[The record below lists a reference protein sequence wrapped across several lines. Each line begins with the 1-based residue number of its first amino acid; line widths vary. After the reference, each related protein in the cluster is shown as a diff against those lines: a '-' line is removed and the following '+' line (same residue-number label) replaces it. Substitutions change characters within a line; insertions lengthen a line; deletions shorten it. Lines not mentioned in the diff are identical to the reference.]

1 MYEKLE
7 KITLG
12 LLLFAMGV
20 VVWCSALF
28 IYEEY
33 RLNKACTETVEAT
46 IVDREDLLCTD
57 SNGNEYTDFSAM
69 IIYEFGGNEYDSI
82 VVHDKLK
89 ELSAGDTISIRVNP
103 DRATELLVN

>member
-20 VVWCSALF
+20 VVWCSVLF

-57 SNGNEYTDFSAM
+57 SKGNDYTDYSAT
-69 IIYEFGGNEYDSI
+69 IIYKFNDIEYDSI
-82 VVHDKLK
+82 ITNDKLK

>member
-7 KITLG
+7 KLTLW
-12 LLLFAMGV
+12 LLLFAVGV
-20 VVWCSALF
+20 TLWCYIMF

-33 RLNKACTETVEAT
+33 ILNKVCTETVEAT

-57 SNGNEYTDFSAM
+57 SNGNEYTDYSAM
-69 IIYEFGGNEYDSI
+69 IIYEFGGNEYDNI

-103 DRATELLVN
+103 DKATELLIN